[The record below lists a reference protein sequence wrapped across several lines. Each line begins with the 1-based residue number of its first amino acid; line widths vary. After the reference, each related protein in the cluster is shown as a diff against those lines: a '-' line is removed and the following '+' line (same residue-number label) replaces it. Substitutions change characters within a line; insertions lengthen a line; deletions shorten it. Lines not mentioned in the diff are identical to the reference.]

1 MITNN
6 LIPPNPQIIG
16 ELPAEFEIASTVTSK
31 VLSELRSI
39 LSTLHSLKLA
49 WNSNN
54 IPDLINQSVQEQ
66 KMIAGFPPEVWINW
80 GETLQSFDAW
90 LETPIESISEK
101 PITVLTK
108 RYTRQQELI

>member
-16 ELPAEFEIASTVTSK
+16 EVPAEFEIASTVTSN
-31 VLSELRSI
+31 VLPTLRSI
-39 LSTLHSLKLA
+39 LSTLQALKLA
-49 WNSNN
+49 WNSNE
-54 IPDLINQSVQEQ
+54 IPSLIEQ
-66 KMIAGFPPEVWINW
+66 ATLEEKMIAGFLPEVWVAW
-80 GETLQSFDAW
+80 GQTLQSFDAW

-108 RYTRQQELI
+108 RYARQQELI

>member
-16 ELPAEFEIASTVTSK
+16 EVPAEFEIASTVTSN
-31 VLSELRSI
+31 VLPTLRSI
-39 LSTLHSLKLA
+39 LSTLQTLKLA
-49 WNSNN
+49 WNSNE
-54 IPDLINQSVQEQ
+54 IPSLIEQ
-66 KMIAGFPPEVWINW
+66 ATLEEKMIAGFLPEVWIAW
-80 GETLQSFDAW
+80 GQTLQSFDAW

-108 RYTRQQELI
+108 RYARQQELI

>member
-1 MITNN
+1 MFNNN

-16 ELPAEFEIASTVTSK
+16 EVKAEFEIASTVTSK
-31 VLSELRSI
+31 VLPELRSI
-39 LSTLHSLKLA
+39 LSTLQSLKLA

-54 IPDLINQSVQEQ
+54 IPDLIDESIQEQ
-66 KMIAGFPPEVWINW
+66 KMIAGFSPEVWINW

-108 RYTRQQELI
+108 RYSRQEELI